1 MTKTNYPIVLASR
14 SPRRQEFMRQLGLN
28 FSIQS
33 ADIDESYRN
42 DETPT
47 DFVQRLSQ
55 EKAEAVAAD
64 HLDALIIAAD
74 TIVVL
79 DNQIL
84 GKPENETHARKI
96 LESLRNKKHF
106 VYSALAFFQPK
117 TKQKFSSISS
127 TSVTMRNYSDDEINA
142 YIASGDPMDK
152 AGAYAIQNRE
162 FAPTLCWDGCY
173 ANVMGFPLGDLEMGL
188 AQFGIDVP
196 NMAQKCSAITGM
208 GCCLAW

>member
-1 MTKTNYPIVLASR
+1 MTNLRYPIVLASR
-14 SPRRQEFMRQLGLN
+14 SPRRQDFLRQLDLP
-28 FSIQS
+28 FTVQS
-33 ADIDESYRN
+33 ADIDESYRD
-42 DETPT
+42 DEIPT
-47 DFVQRLSQ
+47 DFVRRLSQ

-64 HLDALIIAAD
+64 HPDALIIAAD

-84 GKPENETHARKI
+84 GKPENETHAREI

-106 VYSALAFFQPK
+106 VYSALAFLQPK

>member
-1 MTKTNYPIVLASR
+1 MTNLRYPIVLASR
-14 SPRRQEFMRQLGLN
+14 SPRRQDFLRQLDLP
-28 FSIQS
+28 FTVQS
-33 ADIDESYRN
+33 ADIDESYRD
-42 DETPT
+42 DEIPT
-47 DFVQRLSQ
+47 DFVRRLSQ

-64 HLDALIIAAD
+64 HPDALIIAAD

-84 GKPENETHARKI
+84 GKPENETHAREI
-96 LESLRNKKHF
+96 LESLRKKKHF
-106 VYSALAFFQPK
+106 VYSALAFLQPK